1 MNLIQPADSKE
12 TSATRAAYLTLR
24 NMILTGELVAGEK
37 LKIEQLRARLDTGA
51 SPVRE
56 ALSLLTSDMLV
67 ERLDQRGFRAAPAS
81 LANFQEILTLRCV
94 MEDMA
99 LRQSIENTTPEW
111 EESLVLAH
119 HRMKRA
125 TGGDIPEFEDAHKA
139 FHMALLNNAGSPI
152 LLRYCGQL
160 YDLNIRYRYLAAA
173 GTNYQK
179 RDIASEHED
188 ILDAAVAG
196 DADAASTALMSHY
209 RVTGDYLT
217 GPLLD
222 L

>member
-24 NMILTGELVAGEK
+24 NMILTGELIAGEK

-81 LANFQEILTLRCV
+81 LVNFQEILTLRCV

-111 EESLVLAH
+111 EESLVW
-119 HRMKRA
+119 
-125 TGGDIPEFEDAHKA
+125 
-139 FHMALLNNAGSPI
+139 PI
-152 LLRYCGQL
+152 
-160 YDLNIRYRYLAAA
+160 
-173 GTNYQK
+173 
-179 RDIASEHED
+179 
-188 ILDAAVAG
+188 
-196 DADAASTALMSHY
+196 TA
-209 RVTGDYLT
+209 
-217 GPLLD
+217 
-222 L
+222 